1 MKETVHHN
9 SVSSSEI
16 KEPVLKDKK
25 DVRSQNTHSEDWI
38 DNLNQEQLPSLELSP
53 DSRNQPEFL
62 TTKDENKFRVKLQ
75 VFEGP
80 LELLLSLVREHE
92 LNINDI
98 PIVFITDQYL
108 EYVNLMKN
116 SNINLASEYLV
127 MASWLIYIKSRT
139 LLPQSDGEELPEED
153 PEMLRQELQKQLI
166 EYQKFKNLSG
176 YFKVAEEEQSL
187 HFERGG
193 DQEIESIVKKIN
205 PEEDGK
211 IILTTFELMNAMKN
225 MLELEDG
232 ENVHLVEIEELEVAD
247 RQNYILDFIKNLG
260 SEGIAF
266 DKILENK
273 RTLTIVAT
281 FLALLELVKRSLI
294 VVFQNHSFSE
304 IRIKKA
310 VLNE

>member
-1 MKETVHHN
+1 MKKP
-9 SVSSSEI
+9 I
-16 KEPVLKDKK
+16 QKEKK
-25 DVRSQNTHSEDWI
+25 DGNFQDVHSDDWI
-38 DNLNQEQLPSLELSP
+38 ESLHQEQLPSLQLSSKNI
-53 DSRNQPEFL
+53 DQPEFL
-62 TTKDENKFRVKLQ
+62 TTKEENKFRVKLQ

-80 LELLLSLVREHE
+80 LELLLNLVKEHE

-98 PIVFITDQYL
+98 PIAFITDQYM

-116 SNINLASEYLV
+116 LNINLASEYLV

-139 LLPQSDGEELPEED
+139 LLPKTDGEELPEED
-153 PEMLRQELQKQLI
+153 PEMLREELQKQLI

-176 YFKVAEEEQSL
+176 YFKIAEEEQSL

-193 DQEIESIVKKIN
+193 DQEIESIVRKID

-225 MLELEDG
+225 MLALEDG
-232 ENVHLVEIEELEVAD
+232 ENVHLVEIDELEVAD
-247 RQNYILDFIKNLG
+247 RQNYILDFIKDLD
-260 SEGIAF
+260 SEGIVF
-266 DKILENK
+266 EKILENK

-281 FLALLELVKRSLI
+281 FLALLELIKRNLI
-294 VVFQNHSFSE
+294 IVFQNQSFSE